1 MEQLF
6 RASTALL
13 HPHSLGARDP
23 NFMTSASGPISVV
36 VVGALGRMG
45 AEVVKTVQAAPDCQ
59 LVGAID
65 TTPGKEGV
73 DVGEALGLG
82 CLDVAITADLE
93 ATLCSA
99 SQAVRDQGPGA
110 GAVMVDF
117 THPSVVYANT
127 RAAIA
132 YGVHPVIGTTG
143 LSPEQ
148 LQDLQTFSAKA
159 SVGGAVI
166 PNFSVGMVLLQQA
179 AAAAA
184 RFYDHA
190 ELTELH
196 HNRKADAPSGTCIK
210 TAELMEE
217 LGKTF
222 NPSEV
227 DEHESL
233 QGSRGGERPSGLRL
247 HSLRLPGLVAHQ
259 EVMFGAPGETYTLRH
274 DTIDR
279 SAYMPGVLLC
289 IRKVR
294 QLESLQYGLE
304 RLL

>member
-1 MEQLF
+1 MSDIQTG
-6 RASTALL
+6 SI
-13 HPHSLGARDP
+13 P
-23 NFMTSASGPISVV
+23 VV
-36 VVGALGRMG
+36 VTGALGRMG
-45 AEVVKTVQAAPDCQ
+45 AEVIRAVHAAPDCH
-59 LVGAID
+59 LVGAVD
-65 TTPGKEGV
+65 NTPGKEGH
-73 DVGEALGLG
+73 DVGELLGLSAM
-82 CLDVAITADLE
+82 DVSVTADLE
-93 ATLCSA
+93 GCLCSA
-99 SQAVRDQGPGA
+99 SQAVRDAGPGK

-143 LSPEQ
+143 LSPAQ
-148 LQDLQTFSAKA
+148 LDDLQTFSDKA
-159 SVGGAVI
+159 SIGGAVI

-217 LGKTF
+217 LGKQF
-222 NPSEV
+222 NASEV

-233 QGSRGGERPSGLRL
+233 AGSRGGERPSGLRL

-259 EVMFGAPGETYTLRH
+259 EVMFGSPGETYTLRH

-279 SAYMPGVLLC
+279 AAYMPGVLLC

-294 QLESLQYGLE
+294 QLQALVYGLE

>member
-1 MEQLF
+1 M
-6 RASTALL
+6 S
-13 HPHSLGARDP
+13 S
-23 NFMTSASGPISVV
+23 PIPVV
-36 VVGALGRMG
+36 VAGALGRMG
-45 AEVVKTVQAAPDCQ
+45 AEVIKAVHASEDCH
-59 LVGAID
+59 VAGAID
-65 TTPGKEGV
+65 NTPGKEGA
-73 DVGEALGLG
+73 DIGLELGLG
-82 CLDVAITADLE
+82 ELEIAVTADFE
-93 ATLCSA
+93 GCLCA
-99 SQAVRDQGPGA
+99 VSQSVRDSDGA
-110 GAVMVDF
+110 AVLVDF
-117 THPSVVYANT
+117 THPSVVYEHT

-143 LSPEQ
+143 LTPEQ
-148 LQDLQTFSAKA
+148 LKELTVFSGKA

-217 LGKTF
+217 LGKGF
-222 NPSEV
+222 NPPEV

-233 QGSRGGERPSGLRL
+233 KGSRGGVRESGLRL
-247 HSLRLPGLVAHQ
+247 HSIRLPGLVAHQ

-279 SAYMPGVLLC
+279 SAYMPGVLLTV
-289 IRKVR
+289 RKVR
-294 QLESLQYGLE
+294 SLEALVYGLE
-304 RLL
+304 RLI

>member
-1 MEQLF
+1 M
-6 RASTALL
+6 RAPVNQSIPVLVT
-13 HPHSLGARDP
+13 
-23 NFMTSASGPISVV
+23 
-36 VVGALGRMG
+36 GALGRMG
-45 AEVVKTVQAAPDCQ
+45 AEVIRAVQASPDCH
-59 LVGAID
+59 LVGAVD
-65 TTPGKEGV
+65 TTPGKEGA
-73 DVGEALGLG
+73 DVGELLGLG
-82 CLDVAITADLE
+82 EIDVAVTADLE
-93 ATLCSA
+93 GCLCA
-99 SQAVRDQGPGA
+99 CSQAVRDSGPGQ

-127 RAAIA
+127 RASIA

-148 LQDLQTFSAKA
+148 LKDLQSFSAKA

-184 RFYDHA
+184 RFYDNA

-217 LGKTF
+217 LGKSF
-222 NPSEV
+222 NAAEV

-233 QGSRGGERPSGLRL
+233 EGSRGGQRPSGLRL

-279 SAYMPGVLLC
+279 SAYMPGV
-289 IRKVR
+289 
-294 QLESLQYGLE
+294 SLMAGVL
-304 RLL
+304 

>member
-1 MEQLF
+1 MTTAPA
-6 RASTALL
+6 ASPPSPA
-13 HPHSLGARDP
+13 A
-23 NFMTSASGPISVV
+23 PIPVV
-36 VVGALGRMG
+36 VAGALGRMG
-45 AEVVKTVQAAPDCQ
+45 VEVVKAVVAAPDCT

-65 TTPGKEGV
+65 TTPGKEGA
-73 DVGEALGLG
+73 DVGLELGLG
-82 CLDVAITADLE
+82 ELEVAITSDFE
-93 ATLCSA
+93 GSLCQA
-99 SQAVRDQGPGA
+99 SQAVRQAGPGA
-110 GAVMVDF
+110 GAVLVDF
-117 THPSVVYANT
+117 THPSVVYEHT

-143 LSPEQ
+143 LSPGQ
-148 LQDLQTFSAKA
+148 LADLAMFADKA

-184 RFYDHA
+184 RFYDFA

-196 HNRKADAPSGTCIK
+196 HNRKADAPSGTCLK

-217 LGKTF
+217 LGKSF
-222 NPSEV
+222 NPLQVE
-227 DEHESL
+227 EHETL
-233 QGSRGGERPSGLRL
+233 AGCRGGQRESGLRL
-247 HSLRLPGLVAHQ
+247 HSIRLPGLVAHQ

-279 SAYMPGVLLC
+279 SAYMPGVLLTA
-289 IRKVR
+289 RRVR
-294 QLESLQYGLE
+294 GLSGLVYGLE

>member
-1 MEQLF
+1 MSSQI
-6 RASTALL
+6 
-13 HPHSLGARDP
+13 P
-23 NFMTSASGPISVV
+23 VV
-36 VVGALGRMG
+36 VAGALGQMG
-45 AEVVKTVQAAPDCQ
+45 AEVIRAVVGAEDSA

-65 TTPGKEGV
+65 ITPGKEGA
-73 DVGEALGLG
+73 DVGIELGLG
-82 CLDVAITADLE
+82 ELEVAVTADFE
-93 ATLCSA
+93 GCLCA
-99 SQAVRDQGPGA
+99 VSQSVRDDGDGQ
-110 GAVMVDF
+110 GAVLVDF
-117 THPSVVYANT
+117 THPSVVYEHT

-143 LSPEQ
+143 LSPQ
-148 LQDLQTFSAKA
+148 QLSDLQDFSGKA
-159 SVGGAVI
+159 SIGGAVI

-179 AAAAA
+179 AAAAS

-217 LGKTF
+217 LGKQF

-227 DEHESL
+227 DEHQSL
-233 QGSRGGERPSGLRL
+233 EGSRGGRRNSGLRL

-259 EVMFGAPGETYTLRH
+259 EVIFGAPGETYTLRH

-279 SAYMPGVLLC
+279 LAYMPGVLLTV
-289 IRKVR
+289 RKVR
-294 QLESLQYGLE
+294 ALDSLVYGLE
-304 RLL
+304 RLI

>member
-1 MEQLF
+1 MSDIQTG
-6 RASTALL
+6 SI
-13 HPHSLGARDP
+13 P
-23 NFMTSASGPISVV
+23 VV
-36 VVGALGRMG
+36 VTGALGRMG
-45 AEVVKTVQAAPDCQ
+45 AEVIRAVHAAPDCH
-59 LVGAID
+59 LVGAVD
-65 TTPGKEGV
+65 NTPGKEGH
-73 DVGEALGLG
+73 DVGELLGLPAME
-82 CLDVAITADLE
+82 VAVTADLE
-93 ATLCSA
+93 GCLCSA
-99 SQAVRDQGPGA
+99 SQAVRDAGPGK

-132 YGVHPVIGTTG
+132 YGLHPVIGTTG
-143 LSPEQ
+143 LSPAQ
-148 LQDLQTFSAKA
+148 LDDLQTFSDKA
-159 SVGGAVI
+159 SIGGAVI

-217 LGKTF
+217 LGKQF
-222 NPSEV
+222 NASEV

-233 QGSRGGERPSGLRL
+233 DGSRGGQRPSGLRL

-259 EVMFGAPGETYTLRH
+259 EVMFGSPGETYTLRH

-279 SAYMPGVLLC
+279 AAYMPGVLLC
-289 IRKVR
+289 VRKVR
-294 QLESLQYGLE
+294 QLQALVYGLE

>member
-1 MEQLF
+1 MSDIQTG
-6 RASTALL
+6 SI
-13 HPHSLGARDP
+13 P
-23 NFMTSASGPISVV
+23 VV
-36 VVGALGRMG
+36 VTGALGRMG
-45 AEVVKTVQAAPDCQ
+45 AEVIRAVHAAPDCH
-59 LVGAID
+59 LVGAVD
-65 TTPGKEGV
+65 NTPGKEGH
-73 DVGEALGLG
+73 DVGELLGLPA
-82 CLDVAITADLE
+82 LDVAVTADLE
-93 ATLCSA
+93 GCLCSA
-99 SQAVRDQGPGA
+99 SQAVRDAGPGQ

-143 LSPEQ
+143 LSPAQ
-148 LQDLQTFSAKA
+148 LDDLQTFSDKA
-159 SVGGAVI
+159 SIGGAVI

-217 LGKTF
+217 LGKQF
-222 NPSEV
+222 NASEV

-233 QGSRGGERPSGLRL
+233 AGSRGGERPSGLRL

-259 EVMFGAPGETYTLRH
+259 EVMFGSPGETYTLRH

-279 SAYMPGVLLC
+279 SAYMPGVLLTV
-289 IRKVR
+289 RKVG
-294 QLESLQYGLE
+294 SLQQLVYGLE
-304 RLL
+304 RLI